1 MASLAASM
9 ATKLQQPCL
18 VAGRAAGLALVTGT
32 AASQVPLIPQLASMS
47 LARSDILRPC
57 QLQHLMNVPNSEALK
72 VANVFMTVHQLRSVI
87 RFQCVLVHSFPLMAP
102 EASMAS
108 LKPRAAP

>member
-32 AASQVPLIPQLASMS
+32 AASQVPLIPQPASMS
-47 LARSDILRPC
+47 QARSDDLRPC
-57 QLQHLMNVPNSEALK
+57 QLRHFMEVLNSKAVRVAKGFMAVP
-72 VANVFMTVHQLRSVI
+72 QLRSVI
-87 RFQCVLVHSFPLMAP
+87 HFQCVLAHSFPLMAP
-102 EASMAS
+102 EASMAF